1 MVRICGVSYKLSPS
15 IVPGVSSLPINPGG
29 VIMEAINISLSRN
42 YSERDWSVE
51 IDGHLYDH
59 ISTRTLDDL
68 VDYAL
73 IAAQQN
79 LLESE
84 ALTGSS
90 ETDSGVSTPS
100 G

>member
-1 MVRICGVSYKLSPS
+1 MRDLIQLSPS
-15 IVPGVSSLPINPGG
+15 IVRGVSSLPINTGA
-29 VIMEAINISLSRN
+29 VIMEAINVSLSRN

-59 ISTRTLDDL
+59 ISTRTLDNL
-68 VDYAL
+68 VDHAL
-73 IAAQQN
+73 IAAQKN

-90 ETDSGVSTPS
+90 ETDSGISTPS

>member
-1 MVRICGVSYKLSPS
+1 MVTTFRISYKLAPS
-15 IVPGVSSLPINPGG
+15 IVPGVPSLPINPGG
-29 VIMEAINISLSRN
+29 VNVEAITISLSRN
-42 YSERDWSVE
+42 YSARDWSVE

-59 ISTRTLDDL
+59 ISARTLDDL

-73 IAAQQN
+73 TAAQQN

-84 ALTGSS
+84 ALTASS

>member
-1 MVRICGVSYKLSPS
+1 
-15 IVPGVSSLPINPGG
+15 
-29 VIMEAINISLSRN
+29 MEAINISLSRN

-51 IDGHLYDH
+51 IGGQRYDH
-59 ISTRTLDDL
+59 ISTRILDDL

-73 IAAQQN
+73 IAAQHN

-84 ALTGSS
+84 ALTSGS
-90 ETDSGVSTPS
+90 ETDSVVSTPS